1 MSVVLDTLTVVL
13 VVFALSFV
21 VLTTYSGF
29 MDAEPDFRESL
40 NDSSNPTSNKSLEVL
55 DLVKDDFPSLFD
67 SVILMV
73 FVGLWIFA
81 LVSAFFINTHP
92 IFFGL
97 SVILLIAVFVVAAV
111 VGNAGVSMLEEDEY
125 GGVISEF
132 PITGWL
138 INHLFLMIL
147 VVGFSVAIVMFGK
160 GRGGQ

>member
-40 NDSSNPTSNKSLEVL
+40 NDSSNPTSNKSLEIL
-55 DLVKDDFPSLFD
+55 DLVKNDFPSLFD

-125 GGVISEF
+125 SGVISEF
-132 PITGWL
+132 PITSWL

-160 GRGGQ
+160 GRGSS

>member
-1 MSVVLDTLTVVL
+1 VSVVLDTLTVVL

-40 NDSSNPTSNKSLEVL
+40 NDSSNPTSNKSLEIL
-55 DLVKDDFPSLFD
+55 DLVKNDFPSLFD

-125 GGVISEF
+125 SGVISEF
-132 PITGWL
+132 PITSWL

-160 GRGGQ
+160 GRGSS